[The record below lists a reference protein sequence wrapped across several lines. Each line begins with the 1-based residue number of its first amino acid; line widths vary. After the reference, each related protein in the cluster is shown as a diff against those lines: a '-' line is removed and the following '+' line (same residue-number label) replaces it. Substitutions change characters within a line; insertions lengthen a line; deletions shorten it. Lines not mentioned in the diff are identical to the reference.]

1 MTLLT
6 DKARFTGHMV
16 RILVGR
22 SQPAAPS
29 QAGLDGMKLVQ
40 LLSGLFVE
48 TALLFDEPDKG
59 LEAIYNHLARDLGC
73 EPAAGPLGDLALPP
87 SYVIDRETEQGRS
100 MARRLFEDWLHCPQ
114 EFLDLT
120 LFATQQLI
128 AGMEEDGQP
137 RAEIF
142 RLLIECANRCLAY
155 EIAAQELCDIMI
167 EQKIGLEGW
176 SLSESISGLS
186 AVAGRSLALSFS
198 NVQFATFRGNDL
210 PEHLDRVAYV
220 MTQEAIR
227 LGIPAGSD
235 WRFGLAAND
244 QPSNAPYELIAALE
258 PACRDF
264 FQTLGLH
271 NLIDQ
276 SVACAKAS
284 GRMLAMASG
293 GERPEIEPVIAKP
306 LAMAAMTE
314 TYRTVCREYAIVS
327 C

>member
-1 MTLLT
+1 MTILS
-6 DKARFTGHMV
+6 DKADFTGHMV
-16 RILVGR
+16 RNFVERCQASR
-22 SQPAAPS
+22 SE
-29 QAGLDGMKLVQ
+29 LDGMMLIQ
-40 LLSGLFVE
+40 LLAGMFVE
-48 TALLFDEPDKG
+48 TALLFDDSDRG
-59 LEAIYNHLARDLGC
+59 LEAIYDRLASDLAC
-73 EPAAGPLGDLALPP
+73 EPMAGPLGDQALPP
-87 SYVIDRETEQGRS
+87 SYIIDRDTEQGRRV
-100 MARRLFEDWLHCPQ
+100 ARALFEEWLHCPQ

-120 LFATQQLI
+120 LFAAQQMFM
-128 AGMEEDGQP
+128 AMEQDGQP
-137 RAEIF
+137 RQDTF
-142 RLLIECANRCLAY
+142 RLLIECANRCMAY
-155 EIAAQELCDIMI
+155 ELAAQELCEIVI

-198 NVQFATFRGNDL
+198 GAQFAAFRGNDL
-210 PEHLDRVAYV
+210 PEHLDRVAWV

-258 PACRDF
+258 PVCRDLF
-264 FQTLGLH
+264 RAVGLH
-271 NLIDQ
+271 SLVDQ

-314 TYRTVCREYAIVS
+314 TYRTVCREYAVGQG
-327 C
+327 

>member
-1 MTLLT
+1 MTILT
-6 DKARFTGHMV
+6 DKAQFTGHMV
-16 RILVGR
+16 RIFVSR
-22 SQPAAPS
+22 SQNPEPAPG
-29 QAGLDGMKLVQ
+29 GLDGMKLIQ
-40 LLSGLFVE
+40 LLAGMFVE
-48 TALLFDEPDKG
+48 TALLFEDSDKG
-59 LEAIYNHLARDLGC
+59 LEAIYSRLAADLAC
-73 EPAAGPLGDLALPP
+73 EPADGILGEMALPP
-87 SYVIDRETEQGRS
+87 SYIIDRETEHGRS
-100 MARRLFEDWLHCPQ
+100 MARRLFEDWLYCPQ
-114 EFLDLT
+114 EFLDLS
-120 LFATQQLI
+120 LFAAQQMI
-128 AGMEEDGQP
+128 VAMEEEGQN

-155 EIAAQELCDIMI
+155 EIAAQELCDIVI
-167 EQKIGLEGW
+167 DQKIGLEGW
-176 SLSESISGLS
+176 SLTESISGLS
-186 AVAGRSLALSFS
+186 AIAGRSLALSFS
-198 NVQFATFRGNDL
+198 GAQFAAFRGNDL

-220 MTQEAIR
+220 MTQEAVR

-244 QPSNAPYELIAALE
+244 QPANAPYELIAALE
-258 PACRDF
+258 PVCRDF
-264 FQTLGLH
+264 FRIIGLH
-271 NLIDQ
+271 NLMDQ